1 MNSMIRTAVRS
12 GCKSQMTPVIQ
23 RYDIYYDMLTGKRA
37 FEGEDVTPNGMSRK
51 VADLIPLGI

>member
-1 MNSMIRTAVRS
+1 
-12 GCKSQMTPVIQ
+12 MTPVIQ